1 MNTDAWRNGELTQ
14 TVPRCSSDEAT
25 LRTTISDLMSSPGV
39 RSVSYLEP
47 SNQLLIR
54 FDQAVTS
61 AAAIRSSALSK
72 GARPNHSAVDEAVK
86 WGPTASKVLLRL
98 ASALVG

>member
-1 MNTDAWRNGELTQ
+1 MNTNAWQNGELTQ
-14 TVPRCSSDEAT
+14 TVPRCGEDEAT
-25 LRTTISDLMSSPGV
+25 LRMTISDLMSSPGV

-54 FDQAVTS
+54 FDQEVTS
-61 AAAIRSSALSK
+61 AAAIRANALSK
-72 GARPNHSAVDEAVK
+72 GARAHYGAVDEAVK

-98 ASALVG
+98 ASALVR